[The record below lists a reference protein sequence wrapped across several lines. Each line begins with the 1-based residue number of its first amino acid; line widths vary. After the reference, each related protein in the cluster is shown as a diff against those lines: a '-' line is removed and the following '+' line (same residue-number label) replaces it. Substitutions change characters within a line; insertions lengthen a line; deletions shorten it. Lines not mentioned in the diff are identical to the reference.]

1 MQTVQSMPRM
11 FVSKSARVDQCPG
24 C

>member
-11 FVSKSARVDQCPG
+11 FVSKSARVDQCLG